1 LELLFSCWNTK
12 EVDILKKWLV
22 IWTVL
27 LLVLGTTGLAYA
39 EPSGAQS
46 KKANITGV
54 YNVTFTT
61 DQGQQQSAQ
70 IRVEDLGNGKVEASG
85 DYKGYPISI
94 VGDLTGDVEK
104 GGAVCSFNIN
114 KQGLVT
120 GSAEITIRLVDD
132 KYQMEGQFNGS
143 YSYLGN
149 IGESSGRVQ
158 GNRVDPAAT
167 STSSSLRTTAAFT
180 GLVFLIALLI
190 YIVWGHRVKKV
201 RS

>member
-1 LELLFSCWNTK
+1 
-12 EVDILKKWLV
+12 LKKWLV